1 MILPNT
7 TIAASLRPADRADR
21 TDLTEFRATSPLI
34 LVADDHDDSRTIARL
49 VLESANFRVI
59 EARTG
64 HEAIALARAERP
76 LAVLLDIVMPELDG
90 WEAARRIRADLTTA
104 STAIIAVTA
113 LAGSADRERSF
124 AAGCD
129 AVLTKPV
136 PPRLLLDALRRC
148 AYRRTP
154 SLTMEPALVSR
165 RAV

>member
-1 MILPNT
+1 MIFPT
-7 TIAASLRPADRADR
+7 TPIAVSTRLADRAERADCL
-21 TDLTEFRATSPLI
+21 DLRGAAPLI

-64 HEAIALARAERP
+64 REAIALAHAERP

-90 WEAARRIRADLTTA
+90 WEAARRIRGDRITA

-113 LAGSADRERSF
+113 LAGAADRERSF

-148 AYRRTP
+148 AHRRAPT
-154 SLTMEPALVSR
+154 LTMESALASR